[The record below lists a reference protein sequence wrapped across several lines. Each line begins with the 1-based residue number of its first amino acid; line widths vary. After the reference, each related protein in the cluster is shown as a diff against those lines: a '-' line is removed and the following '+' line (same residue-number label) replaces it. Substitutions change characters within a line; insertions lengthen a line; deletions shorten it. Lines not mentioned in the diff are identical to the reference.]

1 MIETSMSLSACYRSS
16 FVKHKCDFIE
26 ASFEQARSMILS
38 GKVEPERL
46 IVQLSAKSYSRFAN
60 IMSQPFIRAMSEE
73 LEWLASQGVELFV
86 FTHLSYKSK
95 SVNNIS
101 VSAFADVMSQVCD
114 NVELSDDACVYVEAF
129 PESRKLNSFMS
140 VARACEKIC
149 ALKSNDF
156 IDVAPAADLQRDVAT
171 STDAMINRIFLKTDF
186 VRVSRDS
193 TRKAFMPNRMPREL
207 STLEAI
213 IEKSNTDAF
222 YNSLL
227 LAYDENNLRTPS
239 NTGVNRFIN
248 WCSAAQLST
257 LEKNRSSVL

>member
-26 ASFEQARSMILS
+26 ASFEQARSLILS
-38 GKVEPERL
+38 DKVEPERL

-60 IMSQPFIRAMSEE
+60 ITSQPFIRAMGEE
-73 LEWLASQGVELFV
+73 LEWLDSQGVNRFV

-95 SVNNIS
+95 SVNSIS
-101 VSAFADVMSQVCD
+101 ASTFIDVMSNVCD
-114 NVELSDDACVYVEAF
+114 SVELSNDACIYVEAF
-129 PESRKLNSFMS
+129 PESRTLSSFMS
-140 VARACEKIC
+140 IAKACEKIC
-149 ALKSNDF
+149 ALKSNES
-156 IDVAPAADLQRDVAT
+156 IDVAPAADLQRDIAV
-171 STDAMINRIFLKTDF
+171 SSDAMINRIFLQTDF

-207 STLEAI
+207 SMLETI
-213 IEKSNTDAF
+213 IEKSKTDAF

-248 WCSAAQLST
+248 WCSAAQAST
-257 LEKNRSSVL
+257 REKNRSDIL

>member
-16 FVKHKCDFIE
+16 YVKSQCDFIE
-26 ASFEQARSMILS
+26 ASFEQARSLILS
-38 GKVEPERL
+38 DKVDPEKL
-46 IVQLSAKSYSRFAN
+46 IVQISAKSGSRFAQ
-60 IMSQPFIRAMSEE
+60 IESQPFIRAICEE
-73 LEWLASQGVELFV
+73 IEWFNAQGVYFFV

-95 SVNNIS
+95 SVNS
-101 VSAFADVMSQVCD
+101 VSASKFADILARACD
-114 NVELSDDACVYVEAF
+114 EVELSTDACLYVEAF
-129 PESRKLNSFMS
+129 PDSKNLSSFMS
-140 VARACEKIC
+140 VAKTCEKVR
-149 ALKSNDF
+149 ALKLNEM
-156 IDVAPAADLQRDVAT
+156 IDIAPAADLQRDVAP

-193 TRKAFMPNRMPREL
+193 TRKPFMPNRMSREL

-213 IEKSNTDAF
+213 IEKSKTDAF

-248 WCSAAQLST
+248 WCRAAQNET
-257 LEKNRSSVL
+257 LERNRCGVL